1 MKSGKN
7 NILAGYTG
15 KLGDTGF
22 YKRTVNGKEIIQRCP
37 ARKKVKSRL
46 KWPAQVNRFYS
57 ATKYAKRVLVNP
69 EIKALYARVATGFN
83 SANSMA
89 VKDFLTPAVISNVVT
104 TGYHG
109 RTGYRMTIR
118 VDNVVP
124 VKSVTVTIEN
134 PDGEIIESGQ
144 ATMHSSGTDWH
155 YITTRPNLQYKESLV
170 LVVSCDLPGH
180 TAEWTRTL

>member
-1 MKSGKN
+1 MISGKN

-15 KLGDTGF
+15 KLGDTGL

-37 ARKKVKSRL
+37 VRKKKNSRL
-46 KWPAQVNRFYS
+46 RWPAQVDRFFL

-69 EIKALYARVATGFN
+69 EIKALYAQVATGFN

-89 VKDFLTPAVISNVVT
+89 VKDFLTSAVISRVVT

-109 RTGYRMTIR
+109 RAGYRMVIR

-134 PDGEIIESGQ
+134 PDGDIIESGP
-144 ATMHSSGTDWH
+144 AAMHSSGTDWH
-155 YITTRPNLQYKESLV
+155 YITTRPNLQYAGSLV
-170 LVVSCDLPGH
+170 RVVSCDLPGN
-180 TAEWTRTL
+180 TAEWTRVL